1 MKTNYKFHKEDKI
14 TALTGA
20 GISAESG
27 IKTFRDRDGLWENH
41 RIEEVASPVAFSKN
55 PEMVWEFYKQR
66 YLQLAKV
73 SPNSAH
79 FALKKMED
87 FCSSNFNL
95 ITQNVDGLHQIAGN
109 INVLEMHGSLRQCFC
124 SKCLHSFE
132 MKEIDF
138 EQKIPKCDHCSGNLR
153 PNIVWFGEMPYE
165 MEKIDKILENTKYF
179 IVIGTSGIVYPAA
192 RFLSIAKYFGA
203 KAIEINLEYPINS
216 VVLDE
221 FHLGKAG
228 ILLPELIEKWIT

>member
-14 TALTGA
+14 TVLTGA

-41 RIEEVASPVAFSKN
+41 RIEEVASPIAFSKN
-55 PEMVWEFYKQR
+55 PEMVWKFYKQR

-73 SPNSAH
+73 FPNSAH
-79 FALKKMED
+79 FALKKLED
-87 FCSSNFNL
+87 FSGSNFNL

-109 INVLEMHGSLRQCFC
+109 QNVLEMHGSLRHCFC
-124 SKCLHSFE
+124 SKCLQSFE
-132 MKEIDF
+132 IKEIDLD
-138 EQKIPKCDHCSGNLR
+138 QIIPKCTHCTGNLR
-153 PNIVWFGEMPYE
+153 PDIVWFGEMPYK
-165 MEKIDKILENTKYF
+165 MGIIDKILENTKYL

-203 KAIEINLEYPINS
+203 KAIEINLEYPLNS
-216 VVLDE
+216 TVLDE
-221 FHLGKAG
+221 FHQGKAG
-228 ILLPELIEKWIT
+228 EMLPELIERWIS